1 MQLGWVHAS
10 CAAGNAVSMRSAHHE
25 EHVVA
30 VWFLPQEIGG
40 TKCLVLQQ
48 DSSQGQI
55 STVVLRGSTDQVGGG
70 SCPLQCHAMPCAAMP
85 YATTLCPS
93 LCRSAAV
100 LRQCHGGTCRAAL
113 DMPCHALSLPSTALP
128 SAFSDAG

>member
-70 SCPLQCHAMPCAAMP
+70 SCPWLCPAMPCAATVPCHAMPCSVRV
-85 YATTLCPS
+85 C
-93 LCRSAAV
+93 
-100 LRQCHGGTCRAAL
+100 
-113 DMPCHALSLPSTALP
+113 CHAMAM
-128 SAFSDAG
+128 A